1 MSFEK
6 VALIFGTRPEVIKLY
21 PVYLELRNRNIE
33 TLLISTGQQRHL
45 LEDTLRSLD
54 VTPDYALDLMT
65 DNQSPSEFLSR
76 ATSSIAQLFQTLTP
90 DLVLVQG
97 DTLSAYA
104 GAQAGYFTQ
113 IQVGHVEA
121 GLRSH
126 SLYSPWPEEGIRR
139 AIDSFSNF
147 LWVPTENDLVSH
159 EPDQKCFVTGNTV
172 VDALRIISQPS
183 ERKTN
188 KDKNILVTL
197 HRRESFGQV
206 LTSAI
211 SELINYQGL
220 TKYNMT
226 FIQHPNPNVLKSLN
240 EADIWSSSIKVVA
253 PIPYVDFIQEL
264 RSCDLLITD
273 SGGLQEEATVLNIP
287 TIILRETTE
296 RNSAITPGR
305 SKLSAPNGIDIK
317 RDAEELLSHKLTHN
331 ENLNEFGDGYA
342 AKRIVDS
349 LCGVTK

>member
-1 MSFEK
+1 MSFK
-6 VALIFGTRPEVIKLY
+6 KIAIIFGTRPEVIKLY
-21 PVYLELRNRNIE
+21 PVYLELQNRNIQ
-33 TLLISTGQQRHL
+33 TILISTGQQKHL
-45 LEDTLRSLD
+45 VEDTLLSLKL
-54 VTPDYALDLMT
+54 TPNFELDLMT
-65 DNQSPSEFLSR
+65 ENQSPSEFLSR
-76 ATSSIAQLFQTLTP
+76 ATSSLSELFDTFTP

-104 GAQAGYFTQ
+104 GAQAGYFAR

-147 LWVPTENDLVSH
+147 LWVPTESDFISH
-159 EPDQKCFVTGNTV
+159 EPDQRCLVTGNTV
-172 VDALRIISQPS
+172 VDALRIISRPP
-183 ERKTN
+183 EKFIANN
-188 KDKNILVTL
+188 KSILVTL
-197 HRRESFGQV
+197 HRRESFGEV
-206 LTSAI
+206 MTSAI
-211 SELINYQGL
+211 RELIKYQNL

-240 EADIWSSSIKVVA
+240 EADIWSSSINVVP

-264 RSCDLLITD
+264 SRYDLLITD
-273 SGGLQEEATVLNIP
+273 SGGLQEEATVLGIP

-296 RNSAITPGR
+296 RNSAVTPGR
-305 SKLSAPNGIDIK
+305 SKLSAPNGASIES
-317 RDAEELLSHKLTHN
+317 DAQELL
-331 ENLNEFGDGYA
+331 ENRPVQNDSQFEFGDGYA

-349 LCGVTK
+349 LLGVSL

>member
-1 MSFEK
+1 MSFKK

-21 PVYLELRNRNIE
+21 PVFLELKDRNIE

-45 LEDTLRSLD
+45 LEDTLRSLEI
-54 VTPDYALDLMT
+54 TPNYELDLMT

-76 ATSSIAQLFQTLTP
+76 ATSAISALFQSLTP

-104 GAQAGYFTQ
+104 GAQAGYFAQ
-113 IQVGHVEA
+113 IQVGHIEA

-147 LWVPTENDLVSH
+147 LWVPTEGDLVSH

-172 VDALRIISQPS
+172 VDALRIISHPS

-188 KDKNILVTL
+188 EKKNILVTL
-197 HRRESFGQV
+197 HRRESFGKV

-211 SELINYQGL
+211 SELIRYQEL
-220 TKYNMT
+220 TNYNMT

-240 EADIWSSSIKVVA
+240 EADIWSSSITVVP

-264 RSCDLLITD
+264 SRCDLLITD
-273 SGGLQEEATVLNIP
+273 SGGLQEEATVLKIP
-287 TIILRETTE
+287 TIILRDTTE
-296 RNSAITPGR
+296 RNSALTPGR
-305 SKLSAPNGIDIK
+305 SKLSAPNGECIM
-317 RDAEELLSHKLTHN
+317 RDAEELLSNGTTHN
-331 ENLNEFGDGYA
+331 ENANEFGDGFA

-349 LCGVTK
+349 LYGVS